1 MSAGKPTLD
10 ELVQEIESVR
20 RQLEREREIT
30 ARILRLASSS
40 NDLHDLIRVAT
51 LLLREWSGCDAVGI
65 RLREGD
71 DFPYFETRGFPP
83 QFVQAENTLCV
94 RDCDGQLVRDLQG
107 NAVLECMC
115 GNILC
120 GRFDATLPFFTF
132 GGSFWTNSTTELLAS
147 TTEAD
152 RQARTRNRCNSAG
165 YESVAL
171 IPLRSGEHTLG
182 LMQLN
187 DRRRGRFTT
196 GLIDL
201 LENLGHALAEAIA
214 RRAAAVESESLLAI
228 ERDLAAAL
236 SGTQDV
242 DEVVQRTLRAALD
255 ATGFNCGGVYLLD
268 DTTHEL
274 RLACHAGL
282 SPEFVRAAAAFGHE
296 TEHAQVIASG
306 QFVQVDGKQLMAPA
320 FADVRHEGIQAVL
333 VAPVTL

>member
-10 ELVQEIESVR
+10 ALVHEMESVR

-71 DFPYFETRGFPP
+71 DFPYYETHGFPP
-83 QFVQAENTLCV
+83 LFVLAENSLCM
-94 RDCDGQLVRDLQG
+94 RDGSGQLARDLQG
-107 NAVLECMC
+107 NAVLDCMC

-120 GRFDATLPFFTF
+120 GRFDATLPFFTP

-147 TTEAD
+147 TTEAE
-152 RQARTRNRCNSAG
+152 RQARTRNRCNGAG

-171 IPLRSGEHTLG
+171 IPLRSGERTLG
-182 LMQLN
+182 LIQLN

-196 GLIDL
+196 ARIDL

-214 RRAAAVESESLLAI
+214 HRLAAAESGSLLAI

-236 SGTQDV
+236 
-242 DEVVQRTLRAALD
+242 R
-255 ATGFNCGGVYLLD
+255 
-268 DTTHEL
+268 
-274 RLACHAGL
+274 
-282 SPEFVRAAAAFGHE
+282 
-296 TEHAQVIASG
+296 
-306 QFVQVDGKQLMAPA
+306 
-320 FADVRHEGIQAVL
+320 
-333 VAPVTL
+333 